1 MQARTN
7 ALRQRGNWGSAPSL
21 RRGVVC
27 TLETPDTRPAVS
39 FSDRSTLMAIAFL
52 GLGSNRGSRLDHL
65 RSAVVALRDAE
76 NVDLVAESPVYETE
90 AHTRASDET
99 QAPFLNAVL
108 QVEATLPPTELLSL
122 LQDIE
127 RAEGRQKR
135 RRRWAP
141 RVLDIDLLAYDQLV
155 RSDDDLT
162 LPHPRLAERRFVLRP
177 WADVAPT
184 FVVPAPFEATV
195 LALLG
200 HCSDTAT
207 VRPTELD
214 LSTIPSHQQDD

>member
-1 MQARTN
+1 MRE
-7 ALRQRGNWGSAPSL
+7 GC
-21 RRGVVC
+21 VC
-27 TLETPDTRPAVS
+27 TLENLDRLPAVLT
-39 FSDRSTLMAIAFL
+39 FHRTIHMATAFL
-52 GLGSNRGSRLDHL
+52 GLGSNRGSRPEHL

-99 QAPFLNAVL
+99 QSPFLNAVL
-108 QVEATLPPTELLSL
+108 QVEATLRPTELLSL

-177 WADVAPT
+177 WADIAPT
-184 FVVPAPFEATV
+184 FVVPAPFEASV
-195 LALLG
+195 RALLG
-200 HCSDTAT
+200 QCSDTAV
-207 VRPTELD
+207 VRSTDLD
-214 LSTIPSHQQDD
+214 LFPIPSHSPDE